1 MGDRASGP
9 PGVVNGL
16 ILAKTLRE
24 DLPKRK
30 SPEGL
35 GSGHPRHSKY
45 LNRSPNKRIPKG
57 LAATAS
63 FRVAVAKT
71 KNDDFL
77 KERSPEGRTFQGS
90 GFFEGD
96 RVNRVLIL

>member
-1 MGDRASGP
+1 MKEKGAGP
-9 PGVVNGL
+9 PLGCNGL

-35 GSGHPRHSKY
+35 STGHPRHSKY
-45 LNRSPNKRIPKG
+45 LNRSPNNRMSKG

-71 KNDDFL
+71 KNDDFR